1 MSYKHKERVLQSLR
15 QIENSILLLQE
26 WNAGLKSADDYL
38 LSPEGMKNLAASC
51 MLVEAI
57 GEAYKK
63 IDVMTDGALLPLF
76 SSIPWK
82 AVKGIRD
89 HIAHGYFEIDADVI
103 YETVK
108 NDLALAGCYPLFLGR
123 SGKMKNSC
131 GQRRFS

>member
-108 NDLALAGCYPLFLGR
+108 NDLAKPSR
-123 SGKMKNSC
+123 TI
-131 GQRRFS
+131 

>member
-76 SSIPWK
+76 SSVPWK

-108 NDLALAGCYPLFLGR
+108 NDLGPLLDATRFFLEEVA
-123 SGKMKNSC
+123 K
-131 GQRRFS
+131 

>member
-63 IDVMTDGALLPLF
+63 IDVMTDCALLPLF
-76 SSIPWK
+76 PSVPWK

-108 NDLALAGCYPLFLGR
+108 NDLGPLLDATRFFLEEVA
-123 SGKMKNSC
+123 K
-131 GQRRFS
+131 

>member
-108 NDLALAGCYPLFLGR
+108 NDLGPLLDAARFLLEEVA
-123 SGKMKNSC
+123 K
-131 GQRRFS
+131 

>member
-15 QIENSILLLQE
+15 QIEHSILLLQE

-76 SSIPWK
+76 PSVPWK

-108 NDLALAGCYPLFLGR
+108 NDLGPLLDATRCFLEEVA
-123 SGKMKNSC
+123 K
-131 GQRRFS
+131 

>member
-1 MSYKHKERVLQSLR
+1 MLYKHKERVLQSLR

-76 SSIPWK
+76 SSVPWK

-108 NDLALAGCYPLFLGR
+108 NDLGPLLDATRFFLEEVA
-123 SGKMKNSC
+123 K
-131 GQRRFS
+131 

>member
-108 NDLALAGCYPLFLGR
+108 NDLGPLLDATRFFFLEEVA
-123 SGKMKNSC
+123 K
-131 GQRRFS
+131 

>member
-76 SSIPWK
+76 PSVPWK

-108 NDLALAGCYPLFLGR
+108 NDLGLLLDATRFFLEEVA
-123 SGKMKNSC
+123 K
-131 GQRRFS
+131 

>member
-76 SSIPWK
+76 PSVPWK

-108 NDLALAGCYPLFLGR
+108 NDLGSLLDATRFFLEEVA
-123 SGKMKNSC
+123 K
-131 GQRRFS
+131 